1 MKALRRTTNVRSTD
15 GPKRHLVLLCYG
27 TYALIVSAV
36 IALLLWPFV
45 VLWPGSW
52 RRRYRSAR
60 FGAKC
65 IQQLTGV
72 PFKVVGAIPDTRPV
86 VIVANHESFVDGA
99 VLLLALDEPM
109 TFIVGA
115 LFAEKP
121 LMGRFLSH
129 LGSVFAGGGTPHN
142 ATVLTHR
149 LVSLLRSGVSVAS
162 FPEAGLAP
170 SPGVR
175 TFHLGA
181 LAAAAE
187 AGVMIV
193 PVGISGTRSVV
204 PPGGRFPRRGA
215 IRVQIGTPIAP
226 TGSDWRSVVALRNLA
241 RTAVADLSDEPA
253 LSRGVPP
260 Q

>member
-1 MKALRRTTNVRSTD
+1 MRALRHTTNTRSAD
-15 GPKRHLVLLCYG
+15 GAKKHLVLVCYG
-27 TYALIVSAV
+27 TYALVVSAV

-52 RRRYRSAR
+52 RRRYFAAR

-65 IQQLTGV
+65 VQRLTRV
-72 PFKVVGAIPDTRPV
+72 PFTVVGAMPDRRPL

-99 VLLLALDEPM
+99 VLILALDEPM
-109 TFIVGA
+109 IFIVGSV
-115 LFAEKP
+115 FADKP
-121 LMGRFLSH
+121 LIGRFLSH
-129 LGSVFAGGGTPHN
+129 LGSVFAGGGTPHT

-149 LVSLLRSGVSVAS
+149 LVSLLGSGVSVAS
-162 FPEAGLAP
+162 FPEGGLAP
-170 SPGVR
+170 SPGLR

-181 LAAAAE
+181 FAAAAE
-187 AGVMIV
+187 AGAMIV

-204 PPGGRFPRRGA
+204 PPGERFPRRGA
-215 IRVQIGTPIAP
+215 ILVQIGAPIAP

-241 RTAVADLSDEPA
+241 RTAVADLSDEPTSSTGA
-253 LSRGVPP
+253 P

>member
-1 MKALRRTTNVRSTD
+1 MKALRHTTSIRSTD
-15 GPKRHLVLLCYG
+15 GPRWHLFLLCYEA
-27 TYALIVSAV
+27 YAFVVSAV

-52 RRRYRSAR
+52 RRRYFAAR

-65 IQQLTGV
+65 VQRLTGV
-72 PFKVVGAIPDTRPV
+72 PFKVVGAMPDTRPL

-99 VLLLALDEPM
+99 VLILALDEPII
-109 TFIVGA
+109 FIVGA
-115 LFAEKP
+115 VFADKP
-121 LMGRFLSH
+121 LIGRFLSH
-129 LGSVFAGGGTPHN
+129 LGSVFAGGGTPRD

-149 LVSLLRSGVSVAS
+149 LVSLLRSGESVAS
-162 FPEAGLAP
+162 FPEGGLSP
-170 SPGVR
+170 SPGLR

-181 LAAAAE
+181 FAAAAA
-187 AGVMIV
+187 AGVPIV

-204 PPGGRFPRRGA
+204 PPGERFPRRGA

-241 RTAVADLSDEPA
+241 RSAVADLLDEPA
-253 LSRGVPP
+253 SSTGLP